1 VTGQRREVGIK
12 ELREVAWYFHALKD
26 VLRLRILITLAE
38 HGEMTVTAL
47 AQTLRISQPLVSFH
61 LNPLRVLGL
70 VQVRRVGR
78 EVYCSVNL
86 SEIQRRQDEFMQLLA
101 GAEI

>member
-1 VTGQRREVGIK
+1 VTEQRREVDIK
-12 ELREVAWYFHALKD
+12 ELREVARYFHALKD
-26 VLRLRILITLAE
+26 ILRLRILITLAE
-38 HGEMTVTAL
+38 HGEMTVTEL

-61 LNPLRVLGL
+61 LNPLRVLDL

-86 SEIQRRQDEFMQLLA
+86 SEIQCRQDEFMLLLA